1 MSTYKITNITNLA
14 GKRDF
19 KSNSVLDIEYIDE
32 MMKKSVKL
40 KPGDSL
46 YLTAKTLPLSVH
58 RLRVKKL
65 ITVAEVDAAELEKAK
80 KVSQP
85 KVKETRAVE
94 KEESTADEKRYKKT
108 TKKKIQKKEY

>member
-1 MSTYKITNITNLA
+1 MSTYKITNVTNLA

-19 KSNSVLDIEYIDE
+19 KFNSVLDIEYIDE

-40 KPGDSL
+40 KAGDSL
-46 YLTAKTLPLSVH
+46 YLTVKTLPLSVH

-65 ITVAEVDAAELEKAK
+65 ITVEEVNAAELEKVK

-85 KVKETRAVE
+85 KVKETHVTE
-94 KEESTADEKRYKKT
+94 KEPDADEKGYKKS